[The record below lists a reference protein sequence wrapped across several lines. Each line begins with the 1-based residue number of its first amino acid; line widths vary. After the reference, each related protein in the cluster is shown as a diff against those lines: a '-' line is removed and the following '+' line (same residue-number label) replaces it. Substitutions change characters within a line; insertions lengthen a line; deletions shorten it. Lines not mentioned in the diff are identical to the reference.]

1 MGKSTAQKDKYVTGL
16 DKSRKNFTSKLKSLS
31 ARYQKVNEE
40 YFEELEEILIEAD
53 VGVNL
58 TMEIIEA
65 TKKETMSQNINASL
79 LMCAILTV
87 VKKRK
92 RENKAQY
99 NQFHNRFSSSFSK
112 MYIKRFSH
120 KSV

>member
-1 MGKSTAQKDKYVTGL
+1 
-16 DKSRKNFTSKLKSLS
+16 
-31 ARYQKVNEE
+31 
-40 YFEELEEILIEAD
+40 
-53 VGVNL
+53 
-58 TMEIIEA
+58 
-65 TKKETMSQNINASL
+65 MSQNINASL